1 MNNQVNDTG
10 SDEHIVIFLFRE
22 QADTGSCMSNPRP
35 SVGRGR
41 ARGRI
46 RQNGSPGISPV
57 GLRNTDVTQ
66 SDVPRVVP
74 KAADYIPPRPGSVT
88 EESRLKRNQR

>member
-1 MNNQVNDTG
+1 MNNQVSNASSG
-10 SDEHIVIFLFRE
+10 EPIVTFLFRE
-22 QADTGSCMSNPRP
+22 QTDTGGCMSNPRP

-41 ARGRI
+41 ARGRL
-46 RQNGSPGISPV
+46 RQDGSPGISPV

-74 KAADYIPPRPGSVT
+74 KAADYIPPRPVSGT